1 MRTRSAGANVECASD
16 VMRIHHYYFPIG
28 TKVIPYSS
36 IRGVR
41 RVTLGPFRGR
51 ARLWGTANPRY
62 WANLDLART
71 TKKTGLILDVGGVVR
86 PFITP
91 KDPNAVLAAIAEHG
105 GPTPGAPSRSP
116 VI

>member
-1 MRTRSAGANVECASD
+1 MKTTTCGGNVECADD
-16 VMRIHHYYFPIG
+16 VLRIHHYYFPVG

-41 RVTLGPFRGR
+41 RVTLEALRGR

-62 WANLDLART
+62 WANLDPARS
-71 TKKTGLILDVGGVVR
+71 TKKIGLILDVGGAVR

-91 KDPNAVLAAIAEHG
+91 RDPDAVLTAIAEHG
-105 GPTPGAPSRSP
+105 GPTPGAVSRGP
-116 VI
+116 II